1 MTPSHDDPADWTARE
16 LDHLHSLLDA
26 VPAPYEPLDISA
38 VDGFLVGCLLQP
50 TPIERSQW
58 LPYVLDHEG
67 RPLPPSIAS
76 QLALPDLV
84 QALERRHAELNR
96 AISRRE
102 WFDPWVF
109 ELDDDA
115 SAADAVLPWI
125 AGWSAALEAFPALLG
140 LNDPALREPLAT
152 LLAYFDPEDLE
163 DVDDLAD
170 LLADMAPAETLE
182 DAVQDI
188 VRSTLLIAD
197 VSRPRADP
205 APVTGAPRKTARRG
219 ANPARRAQ
227 PPRR

>member
-1 MTPSHDDPADWTARE
+1 MSAPLANPADWTAQD
-16 LDHLHSLLDA
+16 LNHLQSVLDA

-50 TPIERSQW
+50 HPIDRDQW
-58 LPYVLDHEG
+58 MPHVLDQEG
-67 RPLPPSIAS
+67 RPLPPPVAS
-76 QLALPDLV
+76 RLALPALV
-84 QALERRHAELNR
+84 QALDRRHAELNR
-96 AISRRE
+96 AIAHRA

-125 AGWSAALEAFPALLG
+125 AGWSAALDVFPALLR

-197 VSRPRADP
+197 VSRPQSSASS
-205 APVTGAPRKTARRG
+205 TTAPRKAARRG
-219 ANPARRAQ
+219 TNPARRAQ